1 MTSVLLLFV
10 FVLGGTKSELGRC
23 PNRFPL
29 FFRGRPGESISVDPL
44 SPRGPPNLGGSLSL
58 SLLVRLCLGKAPFHR
73 PKKHQ
78 KAHVSQRPPWRT
90 ECRPYGAVRPGVDVA
105 RLVGRCLR
113 GHRAPERHRRPTVA
127 PGRAGTRTPV
137 PVGGGDTAETDHEVF
152 SSVVLTCFEARPPL
166 MNPWNP

>member
-58 SLLVRLCLGKAPFHR
+58 CWSASALGKPRFTAPKSIKKLTSPNDHR
-73 PKKHQ
+73 GAPSAGLTGRSGQ
-78 KAHVSQRPPWRT
+78 EWTWQDLLDDACEATERLNGTAGPPS
-90 ECRPYGAVRPGVDVA
+90 
-105 RLVGRCLR
+105 RLVAP
-113 GHRAPERHRRPTVA
+113 APERRSRW
-127 PGRAGTRTPV
+127 
-137 PVGGGDTAETDHEVF
+137 GGGT
-152 SSVVLTCFEARPPL
+152 PPKQIMRSFL
-166 MNPWNP
+166 Q